1 MAPADA
7 LDLAAVRLFLS
18 VVELGSVSKAAARHS
33 LAQPSATSKLQKLE
47 RQLGVSLLDRG
58 PTGSRVTPSGLGL
71 APACADL
78 LAAAVALGDRA
89 AALRI
94 EQGQL
99 RIATTRH
106 VAEHHL
112 PEWISAT
119 RDPDLRIE
127 LLELDTLRVV
137 QAVRAG
143 DAALGFTEGPHP
155 PVGLRSEVVATEEL
169 VPVVGP
175 SHPWAGRRRTVTS
188 DQIAS
193 TALILTRTGSGTR
206 DVVEEALGRQRV
218 GAQPDHI
225 EVDTLA
231 AARIAAANGTG
242 VAFLPRCRVVSDVGA
257 GRLFVVPTR
266 SLSLVQSVRVVWR
279 GSAPSMRS
287 ARRLVESLGV
297 RTIGRL
303 SNPSPDPGAAPGD
316 S

>member
-1 MAPADA
+1 MAPADG
-7 LDLAAVRLFLS
+7 LDLSAVRLFLS
-18 VVELGSVSKAAARHS
+18 VVELGSVSKAAVRHS

-58 PTGSRVTPSGLGL
+58 PTGSRVTPTGFGLV
-71 APACADL
+71 AACAEL

-89 AALRI
+89 AALRSG
-94 EQGQL
+94 EGQL

-112 PEWISAT
+112 PEWISAIGN
-119 RDPDLRIE
+119 PDLHIE

-143 DAALGFTEGPHP
+143 DAALGFTEGPHA
-155 PVGLRSEVVATEEL
+155 PVGLRSEVVAAEEL

-175 SHPWAGRRRTVTS
+175 SHPWAGRRRAVTS
-188 DQIAS
+188 SQVAS
-193 TALILTRTGSGTR
+193 TGLILTRTGSGTR
-206 DVVEEALGRQRV
+206 DVIEDTLGPQGV
-218 GAQPDHI
+218 GTHTEHI

-231 AARIAAANGTG
+231 AARVAAVNGSG
-242 VAFLPRCRVVSDVGA
+242 LAFLPRCRVDADVEA
-257 GRLFVVPTR
+257 GRLFVVLIR

-279 GSAPSMRS
+279 GGAPSMRS
-287 ARRLVESLGV
+287 ARQLVESLGV
-297 RTIGRL
+297 VTIGRL
-303 SNPSPDPGAAPGD
+303 SNPAPD

>member
-1 MAPADA
+1 MASASADG

-18 VVELGSVSKAAARHS
+18 VVELGSVSKAAVRHS
-33 LAQPSATSKLQKLE
+33 LAQPSATNKLQKLE

-71 APACADL
+71 APACAEL

-89 AALRI
+89 AALRTD
-94 EQGQL
+94 EAQL

-112 PEWISAT
+112 PEWIAAT
-119 RDPDLRIE
+119 GSPDLRIE
-127 LLELDTLRVV
+127 LLEMDTLRVV

-143 DAALGFTEGPHP
+143 DAALGFTEGPHA

-175 SHPWAGRRRTVTS
+175 AHPWAGRRRSVTPS
-188 DQIAS
+188 QIAS
-193 TALILTRTGSGTR
+193 TPLVLTRSGSGTR
-206 DVVEEALGRQRV
+206 DVIEDALGTQRID
-218 GAQPDHI
+218 ALREHI

-231 AARIAAANGTG
+231 AARIAAASGTA
-242 VAFLPRCRVVSDVGA
+242 VAFLPRCRVDADVEA
-257 GRLFVVPTR
+257 GRLFVVPIR

-279 GSAPSMRS
+279 GGAPSMRS
-287 ARRLVESLGV
+287 ARQLVEALGV

-303 SNPSPDPGAAPGD
+303 SNPS